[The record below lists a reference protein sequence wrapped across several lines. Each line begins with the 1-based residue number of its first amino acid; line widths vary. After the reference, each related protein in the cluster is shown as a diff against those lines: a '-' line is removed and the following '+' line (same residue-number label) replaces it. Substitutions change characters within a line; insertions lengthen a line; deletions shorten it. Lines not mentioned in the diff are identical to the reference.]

1 MAHVVALIHGEAG
14 AYGVSFPDFPGAT
27 SGGRTIDEVV
37 SRAHESLASHVEA
50 LIEEG
55 LPVPGLR
62 TIETLR
68 ADPHFAE
75 DFADAVLVVLLSV
88 DLPGRSKRFNI
99 SMDESLMNRID
110 ASAAA
115 LGETRSG
122 FLASAARRRLQSETS

>member
-37 SRAHESLASHVEA
+37 SRAHEGLASHVEA
-50 LIEEG
+50 LIEVG

-68 ADPHFAE
+68 ADPH
-75 DFADAVLVVLLSV
+75 FADAVLVVLLSV

>member
-37 SRAHESLASHVEA
+37 SRAHEGLASHVEA
-50 LIEEG
+50 LIEVG

-75 DFADAVLVVLLSV
+75 DF
-88 DLPGRSKRFNI
+88 
-99 SMDESLMNRID
+99 ESLMNRID